1 MKQEDKNMMSMTPY
15 YTRTLRTRNS
25 APTRSAFPFNDEFF
39 RSFFGENTAP
49 AMKVDVEDKGDSYL
63 LQTDLPGM
71 KKEDVRISVEDG
83 VLTIAVEQKSEA
95 NEEDKNRNYVYRE
108 RRSMSMSRSFSL
120 EGVNEEGIS
129 AEYADGVL
137 HLTLPKETQTVEKVK
152 MIEIK

>member
-1 MKQEDKNMMSMTPY
+1 MMSMMPY
-15 YTRTLRTRNS
+15 YTRTLRTGNVTPSRYES
-25 APTRSAFPFNDEFF
+25 PFNDEFF
-39 RSFFGENTAP
+39 RSFFGGNTAP

-83 VLTIAVEQKSEA
+83 VLTIAVEQKEEKSEE
-95 NEEDKNRNYVYRE
+95 NKDRNFVYRE
-108 RRSMSMSRSFSL
+108 RRTASMSRSFSL
-120 EGVNEEGIS
+120 EGVNEEGIT
-129 AEYADGVL
+129 AEYVDGVL

>member
-1 MKQEDKNMMSMTPY
+1 MMYMTPY
-15 YTRTLRTRNS
+15 AARSLRQRNN
-25 APTRSAFPFNDEFF
+25 AAHRSDFPFGDEFF
-39 RSFFGENTAP
+39 RSFFGESAVP

-83 VLTIAVEQKSEA
+83 VLTIAVEQKEEKSEE
-95 NEEDKNRNYVYRE
+95 NKDRNFVYRE
-108 RRSMSMSRSFSL
+108 RRTASMSRSFSL
-120 EGVNEEGIS
+120 EGVNEEGIT
-129 AEYADGVL
+129 AEYVDGVL

>member
-1 MKQEDKNMMSMTPY
+1 MSMMPY
-15 YTRTLRTRNS
+15 YTRTLRTGNVTPSRYES
-25 APTRSAFPFNDEFF
+25 PFNDEFF
-39 RSFFGENTAP
+39 RSFFGGNTAP

-83 VLTIAVEQKSEA
+83 VLTIAVEQKEEKSEE
-95 NEEDKNRNYVYRE
+95 NKDRNFVYRE
-108 RRSMSMSRSFSL
+108 RRTASMSRSFSL
-120 EGVNEEGIS
+120 EGVNEEGIT
-129 AEYADGVL
+129 AEYVDGVL

>member
-1 MKQEDKNMMSMTPY
+1 MMSMTPY
-15 YTRTLRTRNS
+15 YTRTLRTGSNTPSRYVS
-25 APTRSAFPFNDEFF
+25 PFNDEFF
-39 RSFFGENTAP
+39 RSFFGENTVP

-83 VLTIAVEQKSEA
+83 VLTIVVEQKT
-95 NEEDKNRNYVYRE
+95 EDKEENKDRNYVYRE
-108 RRSMSMSRSFSL
+108 RRMMNMSRSFSL
-120 EGVNEEGIS
+120 EGVNEEGIT
-129 AEYADGVL
+129 AEYVDGVL